1 MLAIQG
7 FGDMKEQARDTMIR
21 DKFIDGQ
28 EQCALRR
35 QLDGFAPGTPIGE
48 IVDSCRIWESHSDPD
63 QNVRK
68 RIGSESE
75 NQSGDSRSRER
86 NRAAVVVDTREQ
98 EEVLLE
104 EMLKFIGRSILALG
118 QEGVLPDG
126 MEEQSEDSGNRR
138 GFEGLGQ
145 ALGPGRRIE
154 LTQRRIPPPTVTRGL
169 LGQCREWLEV
179 MTNGKRIGRNSQ
191 NCNSDKQLVGASDQ
205 RIPMAQEGENHGI
218 STRSQ
223 PPGLWTGGC
232 GRQSAVRPWEKGT
245 GMFGHELFRVP

>member
-1 MLAIQG
+1 M
-7 FGDMKEQARDTMIR
+7 
-21 DKFIDGQ
+21 
-28 EQCALRR
+28 
-35 QLDGFAPGTPIGE
+35 
-48 IVDSCRIWESHSDPD
+48 
-63 QNVRK
+63 
-68 RIGSESE
+68 GSESE

-86 NRAAVVVDTREQ
+86 NRAAVWWIHGNRKRYFWRRC
-98 EEVLLE
+98 
-104 EMLKFIGRSILALG
+104 LKFIGRSILALG

-126 MEEQSEDSGNRR
+126 MEEQSEDSGNGR

-191 NCNSDKQLVGASDQ
+191 NCNSDKQSVGASDQ